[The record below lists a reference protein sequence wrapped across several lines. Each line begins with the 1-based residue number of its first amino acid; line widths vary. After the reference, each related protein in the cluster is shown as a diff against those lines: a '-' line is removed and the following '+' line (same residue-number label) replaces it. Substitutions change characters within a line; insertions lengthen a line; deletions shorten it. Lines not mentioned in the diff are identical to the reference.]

1 MSTLIIVGAQIGD
14 EGKGK
19 VVDVIAE
26 KADVVARFA
35 GGNNAGHTIVVDGKK
50 IVTHLIPSGCV
61 YKGVKN
67 LLGAGMV
74 IDPIVFREEVEGIQA
89 QGLLLGEGE
98 LYIDENAH
106 VIMPWHVV
114 IDTMREEA
122 TNNRIGSTRRGV
134 GPCYE
139 DKAARIGTR
148 VKDLRDWSSAEASI
162 TKSLAK
168 AYDEMHKLSNEC
180 WNFHPRQEL
189 EKVKGFFDLLN
200 FPNVKFCNGSE
211 LITAEQK
218 SGNNVLL
225 EGAQGAM
232 LDVTHGPYPYVTSS
246 STIAGG
252 ACTGLGIGP
261 TSISKTWAVSK
272 AYLTRVGTGPFPSKI
287 QNPELEEKF
296 RQLGAEFGATTG
308 RPRACGWLNLDELK
322 EAVRLN
328 GITGLC
334 ITKLDIVAQIPDL
347 KVWLDG
353 KLQDVPMWSKYWD
366 VDMYKWLKTIDQTK
380 YSKYSFPPGF
390 PLALMALLNFIEE
403 TIDVNIAMISYGPDR
418 KDIIILEEPF

>member
-26 KADVVARFA
+26 KADIVARFA
-35 GGNNAGHTIVVDGKK
+35 GGNNAGHTIVVGNKK

-74 IDPIVFREEVEGIQA
+74 IDPVVFHEEVKGIQQ
-89 QGLLLGEGE
+89 QGLLMGDNE
-98 LYIDENAH
+98 LLVDDNAH
-106 VIMPWHVV
+106 IIMPWHVV

-148 VKDLRDWSSAEASI
+148 VKDLRNWKSAEPNI
-162 TKSLAK
+162 TSSLIK

-180 WNFHPRQEL
+180 WNFHPREEL
-189 EKVKGFFDLLN
+189 EKVTGFFDLLN

-211 LITAEQK
+211 LITAAQK
-218 SGNNVLL
+218 SGSNVLL

-232 LDVTHGPYPYVTSS
+232 LDVTHGPYPFVTSS

-261 TSISKTWAVSK
+261 TTIDKVWGITK
-272 AYLTRVGTGPFPSKI
+272 AYVTRVGTGPFPSKI
-287 QNPELEEKF
+287 QDPELEERF
-296 RQLGAEFGATTG
+296 RQLGSEFGATTG

-322 EAVRLN
+322 ESVRLN
-328 GITGLC
+328 GITSLC
-334 ITKLDIVAQIPDL
+334 VTKLDIAAQIPDL

-353 KLQDVPMWSKYWD
+353 RLQDVPNWKERWKSDTEKAGENIYLLMHSR
-366 VDMYKWLKTIDQTK
+366 MIE
-380 YSKYSFPPGF
+380 SF
-390 PLALMALLNFIEE
+390 LRLIKE
-403 TIDVNIAMISYGPDR
+403 TTGAGIAMISYGPDR
-418 KDIIILEEPF
+418 KEIVSLEEPF